1 MCSKLEQKKSQK
13 MQLIF
18 IVQLE
23 GAMFALLAHT
33 PTYITCEPRP
43 HREFI
48 VPVWAIYQTHLSANV
63 NGFYT
68 GRQVSTC
75 QRLQLN
81 SVIIDFQLSCAS
93 VCARKRERQGDTECP
108 CGCVCVAFVILA
120 ILMSL
125 KTISEKVANDVRAKM
140 ELEVFRVFM
149 QFVAAA

>member
-1 MCSKLEQKKSQK
+1 

-63 NGFYT
+63 NGF
-68 GRQVSTC
+68 
-75 QRLQLN
+75 
-81 SVIIDFQLSCAS
+81 
-93 VCARKRERQGDTECP
+93 
-108 CGCVCVAFVILA
+108 
-120 ILMSL
+120 
-125 KTISEKVANDVRAKM
+125 
-140 ELEVFRVFM
+140 
-149 QFVAAA
+149 